1 MVEKRI
7 ILKAR
12 YVWDGLHHSAIP
24 FGAIL
29 IENGK
34 IQAVGPAKDIL
45 TASHDHCYEWPDATI
60 LPGLIDSHT
69 HLSMDGTIANYLDH
83 MSDDVAVLTLRAT
96 AMMRKDVKAG
106 ITTCR
111 CLGDKE
117 FLDIACRH
125 AVENGEVD
133 GPRVLA
139 ATRGIRSP
147 DGHGF
152 VGYPFKGINEIR
164 NAIRENIHRG
174 ADLIKIYITGTLKG
188 KGDLPSYL
196 SREEIRLA
204 IEESHAA
211 NIPVA
216 SHCVGGPGLDWAIE
230 FGLDTVE
237 HAYHIRS
244 DQVEKLLKSGT
255 GLVLTPGAVLSRERV
270 ANLPRNLIQG
280 HIDEREMMFRSM
292 ALTVSAGI
300 KFAVGTDGLHGE
312 LVQDISYLT
321 ELGASNIDA
330 LKAATIRGAK
340 ICGIGNETGSLEA
353 GKRADIIVVK
363 GNPLVT
369 LKDLRNISAVY
380 KSGRLVHSET
390 SDAFTTPNFAHRVQ
404 QQ

>member
-1 MVEKRI
+1 
-7 ILKAR
+7 
-12 YVWDGLHHSAIP
+12 
-24 FGAIL
+24 
-29 IENGK
+29 
-34 IQAVGPAKDIL
+34 
-45 TASHDHCYEWPDATI
+45 
-60 LPGLIDSHT
+60 
-69 HLSMDGTIANYLDH
+69 
-83 MSDDVAVLTLRAT
+83 
-96 AMMRKDVKAG
+96 
-106 ITTCR
+106 
-111 CLGDKE
+111 
-117 FLDIACRH
+117 
-125 AVENGEVD
+125 
-133 GPRVLA
+133 
-139 ATRGIRSP
+139 
-147 DGHGF
+147 
-152 VGYPFKGINEIR
+152 
-164 NAIRENIHRG
+164 
-174 ADLIKIYITGTLKG
+174 
-188 KGDLPSYL
+188 
-196 SREEIRLA
+196 
-204 IEESHAA
+204 
-211 NIPVA
+211 
-216 SHCVGGPGLDWAIE
+216 
-230 FGLDTVE
+230 
-237 HAYHIRS
+237 
-244 DQVEKLLKSGT
+244 
-255 GLVLTPGAVLSRERV
+255 VLSRERV